1 MRLDKDIRNDV
12 GQELDCDSELGTRD
26 IAVAVR
32 GGVVTLAG
40 FVSSFGE
47 RALAEADAR
56 RVDGVA
62 GIANDIEVRLPLI
75 GRKPDPQIV
84 REVVAG
90 LQSEVPTARQHI
102 RVRVADGRV
111 GLEGEVPSQNERLRA
126 EEVVRRIRGVRSIG
140 NDILVKPPV
149 PPVEIKHRIEFA
161 FQLSAEIDADTINVE
176 TADDATVILTG
187 SVRSSAQQQEAGR
200 VARLAPGVRKVENRI
215 RVLL

>member
-90 LQSEVPTARQHI
+90 LQSEVPTAPQHI

-111 GLEGEVPSQNERLRA
+111 ELEGEVPSQNERLRA

-140 NDILVKPPV
+140 NDILVKPPI

-161 FQLSAEIDADTINVE
+161 FQRSAEIDADSINVE

-187 SVRSSAQQQEAGR
+187 SVRSSAEQQEAGR